1 MKVRRFRVIR
11 KFRFLLIIPAFSF
24 VCLASDLAP
33 VEAARFPAK
42 DANSYAKDACKEWSK
57 VSNKLPTTQKEFT
70 SWINSASKAT
80 AKAIPKAA
88 SAAKR
93 DRAWNT
99 FLADLIFVQGELK
112 YLSSYRQF
120 SNARQWDASV
130 GSLKSTCYKVLAK

>member
-1 MKVRRFRVIR
+1 MKVRKIGDIQM
-11 KFRFLLIIPAFSF
+11 FRFLLVAPVLSF
-24 VCLASDLAP
+24 FCLVLNLTP
-33 VEAARFPAK
+33 VEAGKFPAK
-42 DANSYAKDACKEWSK
+42 DANSYAKDACKEWAK
-57 VSNKLPTTQKEFT
+57 VSSKLPTTQNEFT
-70 SWINSASKAT
+70 SWISSASKAT

-93 DRAWNT
+93 DKSWNT
-99 FLADLIFVQGELK
+99 FLADFIFVQGELK

>member
-1 MKVRRFRVIR
+1 MKVRRIIGVR
-11 KFRFLLIIPAFSF
+11 KLRYLAAVSAFTF
-24 VCLASDLAP
+24 FCLAADFSP
-33 VEAARFPAK
+33 VQAVRVPAK

-57 VSNKLPTTQKEFT
+57 VSSKLPTTQTEFT
-70 SWINSASKAT
+70 SWISSASKAT

-93 DRAWNT
+93 DKAWNT

>member
-1 MKVRRFRVIR
+1 MKVRMFHCLPVVTVLT
-11 KFRFLLIIPAFSF
+11 FFCLF
-24 VCLASDLAP
+24 VDSAP
-33 VEAARFPAK
+33 VDAGKVPAK

-57 VSNKLPTTQKEFT
+57 VSNKLPTTQTEFT

-93 DRAWNT
+93 DKAWNT

-130 GSLKSTCYKVLAK
+130 GSLKSICYKVLAK